1 MNNNNSPS
9 NNNDSDTT
17 TTIWKTIHA
26 LSHEDIIRVN
36 QKQIDLH
43 VTSIRPNADSG
54 QSTEITL
61 TDTKNTTYK
70 IHTSNTCAENPVLET
85 PANETI
91 TITQVSPGPT
101 QIITTHT
108 VDDMY
113 GQLITDQNIA
123 PNDTYPEN
131 RDPET
136 VQKSSDTPQIGE
148 CPNCNSDVVLVNDSA
163 VCTGCN
169 SRSQI
174 EQWNTYHEQKQDA
187 IQKLID
193 NDTLHSKL
201 YLCQVELTAF
211 NSESH

>member
-1 MNNNNSPS
+1 MNNNNPSS
-9 NNNDSDTT
+9 NNNDSNST

-26 LSHEDIIRVN
+26 LSQEDTIRVN
-36 QKQIDLH
+36 QKQINLH
-43 VTSIRPNADSG
+43 VTSIRPNAASG

-61 TDTKNTTYK
+61 TDPKNTTYK
-70 IHTSNTCAENPVLET
+70 IRASNTCAEHPVLET
-85 PANETI
+85 PANEII

-108 VDDMY
+108 ADDMY

-131 RDPET
+131 RDPEI

-148 CPNCNSDVVLVNDSA
+148 CPNCNDSVVLVNNSA

-169 SRSQI
+169 ARSQI
-174 EQWNTYHEQKQDA
+174 EQWNSYHEEKQDA

-193 NDTLHSKL
+193 NDTIDSKI
-201 YLCQVELTAF
+201 YLCQVDLTTF
-211 NSESH
+211 NPETQ